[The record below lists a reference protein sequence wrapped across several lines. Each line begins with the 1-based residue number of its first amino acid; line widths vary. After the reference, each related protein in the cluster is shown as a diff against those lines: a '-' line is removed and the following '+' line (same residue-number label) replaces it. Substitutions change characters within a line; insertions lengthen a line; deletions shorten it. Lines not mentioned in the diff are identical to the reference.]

1 MRYLAMTQDT
11 GSQPDA
17 LVAFL
22 LAEAAKAPITPAD
35 AARAFARTRTR
46 PSDPPDAWRRWLTPM
61 KQQAERLARSGQLVP
76 LRKGHPV
83 APEEARGVVRYARP
97 VEN

>member
-1 MRYLAMTQDT
+1 MTEDT
-11 GSQPDA
+11 GSKPDA

-22 LAEAAKAPITPAD
+22 LAEAAKAPITPAE

-46 PSDPPDAWRRWLTPM
+46 PTDPPDAWRRWLTPM
-61 KQQAERLARSGQLVP
+61 RQQAERLARAGHLVP

-83 APEEARGVVRYARP
+83 APEDARGVVRYASP
-97 VEN
+97 VSD